1 MVFMNRKQLAVEFD
15 GLLVRCEDLIK
26 AYCKN
31 NELEKQ
37 AMNIMKRSIS
47 MVKLSMYSQDSDE
60 IIPMQ
65 LYEKEEIL
73 TDRVINHILNEIK
86 RINNIK
92 KFNQNEKMD

>member
-1 MVFMNRKQLAVEFD
+1 MNREQFAVEFD

-65 LYEKEEIL
+65 LYEKEKIL

-92 KFNQNEKMD
+92 KFNQNEKMN